1 MCDFQLLS
9 TPNGSVGAEPRE
21 LVTRR
26 YFLDSFAFRL
36 EREDGT
42 PADPPTLKAAV
53 PDWRA
58 GDTIALGPGRM
69 LRVVGIRIEEGS
81 DGDPVSVLVVEETWP
96 QRPLAT

>member
-1 MCDFQLLS
+1 M
-9 TPNGSVGAEPRE
+9 
-21 LVTRR
+21 
-26 YFLDSFAFRL
+26 AFTYRL

-58 GDTIALGPGRM
+58 GNTIALGSGRIV
-69 LRVVGIRIEEGS
+69 RVIETRVEEGS

-96 QRPLAT
+96 KRPLAG